1 MKKFFK
7 IGCGTILLIFISFYV
22 LNRIAVSNLTE
33 EEVEKQELFKEY
45 YGGVYEYDENG
56 KQLTKFDLDSLT
68 DQARDSIY
76 EKRYGDIVKKYREAK
91 EREIWIEERDLNNDG
106 IVSEEEELQYE
117 EKIKQEKIELERKR
131 KEEYNKCNSTDI
143 AKIKS
148 KYNYVLDVLVIDY
161 RIYLVERVG
170 ANGNRLTI
178 TVNYSNKPDCF

>member
-117 EKIKQEKIELERKR
+117 EKIKQERIEMERKR
-131 KEEYNKCNSTDI
+131 REEFSKCNSTDEDRI
-143 AKIKS
+143 NS
-148 KYNYVLDVLVIDY
+148 QYNYVLGITVVDY
-161 RIYLVERVG
+161 REYIVEIAGASGQRV
-170 ANGNRLTI
+170 TK
-178 TVNYSNKPDCF
+178 TVNYSNDPDCF

>member
-7 IGCGTILLIFISFYV
+7 IGCGFLGVIFVILFFVIYKEVKTSSLEMKDANKDGVISE
-22 LNRIAVSNLTE
+22 RE
-33 EEVEKQELFKEY
+33 EFLFK
-45 YGGVYEYDENG
+45 
-56 KQLTKFDLDSLT
+56 KKSDSLEKYVHGP
-68 DQARDSIY
+68 AR
-76 EKRYGDIVKKYREAK
+76 EKRMFDKIKDTDK
-91 EREIWIEERDLNNDG
+91 DG
-106 IVSEEEELQYE
+106 TVSEEEELQYE